1 MPPKRKG
8 ARAVP
13 APKTSKSRT
22 ASAAVASADGQF
34 DPATATRA
42 KIPTA
47 LAAEPTGRK
56 RGRPQSAGAL
66 PAKAAGA
73 SAPLQPCVPQV
84 SAGAQKPK
92 RRAGAGNAAASSTA
106 TGQAAAQTPQPPPEK
121 VARTEL
127 PQPVV
132 SRPTLMAAVAASAI
146 KEVGTARHHNA
157 STADEDQPESVS
169 LLRRYLPFP
178 VPASTN
184 SSGASDAQEWN
195 ISDAVVFSTY
205 LAEVQSHLTRHCCR
219 QLARL
224 TTSTAPAFLHAAALG
239 EAALTASPTPHML
252 AHASSGPDDQGSL
265 SPVEQLVDRQEQ
277 AYRTLRATIAASCA
291 LGHRSCQVLW
301 GPRGSGKHRILRLLA
316 HDVRRTPNT
325 FVIELQG
332 RLLKDDE
339 AALGVIAQQLLSFL
353 QSPQSAQLRAV
364 HYLLRTGTF
373 GFGQLFHFERHMQ
386 DGDMVAAA
394 ATAPGLSARAMD
406 GADTLLLHTSQHM
419 TGDGGRS
426 GATRRQRPSTV
437 TAPPTKAPHRG
448 ARRARW
454 RLSRPA
460 PGDRADSNADGSAED
475 AEDDATEDEEA
486 VQGSGVMVTSTTTYL
501 TGGAAS
507 ALPHLQQ
514 ALLLLKSLGCSI
526 VVCVRDIDVFG
537 IRCDQL
543 LYLEKRLSSRLTC
556 ETRYVPLLPWSLRNL
571 LAATLHTMAQDA
583 SHQVCMKEV
592 GRQRADLVATLRS
605 GATKLRQSTE
615 GGGKIQKREQEA
627 LKKSMADL
635 EARLHASEATLRE
648 LRAQRR
654 HLLSLLDTETAPTTM
669 ALGANSAGSPA
680 LARGSAG
687 VDAACGSGCPA
698 LAQLVTELSTE
709 LELNS
714 STSSTVLTVLANHLC
729 KAASGAVDL
738 LGGSGRRVL
747 LSWLRARLRQEPIPP
762 AAASVTSAA
771 QASTTC
777 PAGVP
782 QMILL
787 RWREA
792 AQSMVTNI
800 PDRRAGL
807 AEEAAMNERF
817 VGVDLRPSL
826 ALGDREP
833 AATDGANISRSEYH
847 RPPPGLP
854 PLSLLPP
861 NLHDLLADGQLVG
874 MGYGSREV
882 LLVLF
887 YMHIHHTSGVQERT
901 VADLLEDVSSSLG
914 TKAAAAL
921 DREAFR
927 HAIRLLCR
935 WRLLRVVE
943 AHSQLLE
950 ICGSDARLREFL
962 LTVLSKQPA
971 WCEAELGLDAREI
984 MRFRSLL

>member
-1 MPPKRKG
+1 
-8 ARAVP
+8 
-13 APKTSKSRT
+13 
-22 ASAAVASADGQF
+22 
-34 DPATATRA
+34 
-42 KIPTA
+42 
-47 LAAEPTGRK
+47 
-56 RGRPQSAGAL
+56 
-66 PAKAAGA
+66 
-73 SAPLQPCVPQV
+73 
-84 SAGAQKPK
+84 
-92 RRAGAGNAAASSTA
+92 
-106 TGQAAAQTPQPPPEK
+106 
-121 VARTEL
+121 
-127 PQPVV
+127 
-132 SRPTLMAAVAASAI
+132 
-146 KEVGTARHHNA
+146 
-157 STADEDQPESVS
+157 
-169 LLRRYLPFP
+169 
-178 VPASTN
+178 
-184 SSGASDAQEWN
+184 
-195 ISDAVVFSTY
+195 
-205 LAEVQSHLTRHCCR
+205 
-219 QLARL
+219 
-224 TTSTAPAFLHAAALG
+224 
-239 EAALTASPTPHML
+239 ML

-406 GADTLLLHTSQHM
+406 GADTLLLHTPQHM

-543 LYLEKRLSSRLTC
+543 LYVLSGLMHDSDGGGGGAGGGGGLSLVLASAAPDIRQLEKRLSSRLTC

-654 HLLSLLDTETAPTTM
+654 HLLSLLDTETVPTTM

-680 LARGSAG
+680 LGYYRASGWRSSALPLPLQLQQRAPTSASSTSSSFTTARTWSVGSLLAHSSLTLEVQCVMCEELLRQLCCATRARQARGSAG